1 LTGDGQIAV
10 SKVKK
15 SDSGMWAK
23 AVLRLGEMFCFVL
36 VGSFVLP
43 NARVGVGGMQ
53 MEMFG
58 Y

>member
-1 LTGDGQIAV
+1 
-10 SKVKK
+10 
-15 SDSGMWAK
+15 MWAE

-58 Y
+58 YIE